1 MMLST
6 GIERFMDA
14 QNKIWPTPLE
24 EIKNGHKRSHWM
36 WYIFPQIT
44 GLGNSET
51 SRYFALADA
60 KEAQIF
66 FDHPILG
73 RRLIELCEALL
84 NLETTSALK
93 VFGSPDNLK
102 LHSSLTLF
110 SELPQTNPI
119 FEKLLQKFFLGKKDR
134 ITLDL
139 ISKKY

>member
-1 MMLST
+1 MPSA

-24 EIKNGHKRSHWM
+24 EIKNGRKRSHWM
-36 WYIFPQIT
+36 WYIFPQIS

-51 SRYFALADA
+51 SRYYALTDL

-84 NLETTSALK
+84 NLETTSVLM

-110 SELPQTNPI
+110 AKLPQTNPI
-119 FEKLLQKFFLGKKDR
+119 FEKLLQKFFLGKKDK

>member
-1 MMLST
+1 MPSA
-6 GIERFMDA
+6 GIERFIDV

-24 EIKNGHKRSHWM
+24 EIKTGRKRSHWM
-36 WYIFPQIT
+36 WFVFPQIA

-51 SRYFALADA
+51 SRYYALSDL

-84 NLETTSALK
+84 NLETTSATM

-110 SELPQTNPI
+110 AELPQTHPI
-119 FEKLLQKFFLGKKDR
+119 FEKLLQKFFLGKKDK